1 MPLARRWMS
10 SEEEEKSRVLLT
22 PRRSQPSVV
31 GVRQL
36 QPFRVV
42 WLFSDQ
48 YFSVI
53 IRDLSGIHA
62 LNARR
67 RPLRRGVFVLN
78 LSPSEEPEAVQR
90 ADWWPQ
96 HIQREEAV
104 VIHLNPFRWL
114 PGSNLKG
121 RPHGRE
127 FLSLNTLHTVALS
140 CFCSIVPPR
149 HHLVLTFTSLHRGTI
164 YEVGQV

>member
-1 MPLARRWMS
+1 MDIQQRPENISKTVDFNHTHCIHLLQHTSPQTLFISPSVFMPLARRWMS
-10 SEEEEKSRVLLT
+10 SEEEEKSCVLLT

-90 ADWWPQ
+90 ADW
-96 HIQREEAV
+96 
-104 VIHLNPFRWL
+104 
-114 PGSNLKG
+114 
-121 RPHGRE
+121 
-127 FLSLNTLHTVALS
+127 
-140 CFCSIVPPR
+140 
-149 HHLVLTFTSLHRGTI
+149 
-164 YEVGQV
+164 